1 LAADGSVQVLAEKRS
16 FHTAQQ
22 KREAAA
28 ANSRQQEQRLRTF
41 CEFGDSL
48 VPMSN
53 ADKLAIKKQ
62 GNANT
67 EFASLIVLG
76 FKPEAS
82 VPFHHALEKS
92 YFAYPSD
99 AKSSASVE
107 AFAHLHQA
115 MIRKGVVAMGELLT
129 RVTATSRL
137 VVVRALPEVTENG
150 EDEDEADQSDDAAAA
165 GAQLRPPGF
174 LVTAIPFN
182 DEMRAIEPDIA
193 AKEWELM
200 TSSPELDEKPPPPL
214 VTREIVQAA
223 IDLVQKQTL
232 VGVEIGSV
240 FQNAA
245 MEKFWN
251 YIEHKAL
258 GEARRVDEPYD
269 TEIDAA
275 QVRQR
280 AGVQIDAFC
289 QLLPEDDVPTT
300 SRGRGEKGKRKALE
314 PDTTG
319 IDWEQFYRDGTL
331 SKCKVADLKIFLKSI
346 GEPISGKKADVCCR
360 HCFVQSRGHYASH
373 CLNSVFALR
382 SCWSASR
389 NISRTIW

>member
-1 LAADGSVQVLAEKRS
+1 
-16 FHTAQQ
+16 
-22 KREAAA
+22 
-28 ANSRQQEQRLRTF
+28 
-41 CEFGDSL
+41 L
-48 VPMSN
+48 VPMSH
-53 ADKLAIKKQ
+53 ADKVAIKKQ

-82 VPFHHALEKS
+82 VPFYHALEKS

-129 RVTATSRL
+129 RATATSRL
-137 VVVRALPEVTENG
+137 VVVRALPEVTAGG
-150 EDEDEADQSDDAAAA
+150 EDEDEPDQSDEAAA
-165 GAQLRPPGF
+165 GVQRRPPGF

-193 AKEWELM
+193 AKEWDAVN
-200 TSSPELDEKPPPPL
+200 SSSSLDEKPPPPL
-214 VTREIVQAA
+214 VTRELVQAA

-245 MEKFWN
+245 MCKYWN
-251 YIEHKAL
+251 YIEHKVL
-258 GEARRVDEPYD
+258 GEARRVDESYD

-280 AGVQIDAFC
+280 AGSQIDAFV
-289 QLLPEDDVPTT
+289 QLLPVDDDPTT
-300 SRGRGEKGKRKALE
+300 SRGRNENGKRKALE

-319 IDWEQFYRDGTL
+319 IDWEELYLHGTL
-331 SKCKVADLKIFLKSI
+331 SECKVTELKMFLKSI
-346 GEPISGKKADVCCR
+346 GEPVSNKDKTAVCCR
-360 HCFVQSRGHYASH
+360 QCFMRSRGPISSH
-373 CLNSVFALR
+373 RLNSP
-382 SCWSASR
+382 
-389 NISRTIW
+389 